1 MEPKKFRIKDLGSLL
16 KDTFNEWNE
25 DEPFIRSAS
34 LSYYTIFSLP
44 ALLLIVIY
52 LVGVF
57 FGEETAQKE
66 VVAYAREMI
75 SADVAREVEKMMN
88 NLDVL
93 GNTVWAAIVGIGTL
107 VFGATTVFYQLQQNL
122 NQIWDLKPVP
132 KKAVLKLLKDRLFS
146 FGMILIIGLL
156 LLVSLI
162 LTAIINSLG
171 QNISELLPGISFYII
186 ETLNMVISFSFM
198 VVLFAAIFKIL
209 PDAEIKWKYVW
220 LGGIVTTILFIIG
233 KFLLGLYFRYADP
246 ASAFGAAGTLIILM
260 LWVNYACL
268 ILFFGAEFTQ
278 VYARWYG
285 ARIQPAP
292 HAIRI
297 SDYYINKKSKL
308 EDKKEKEEMEKRS

>member
-1 MEPKKFRIKDLGSLL
+1 MGSERFKIKDLGGLL
-16 KDTFNEWNE
+16 KNTYLEWDE

-44 ALLLIVIY
+44 ALLLIVVY

-66 VVAYAREMI
+66 VVNYAREMI
-75 SADVAREVEKMMN
+75 SEEVAREIEKMRG

-107 VFGATTVFYQLQQNL
+107 VFGATSVFYQLQQNL
-122 NQIWDLKPVP
+122 NQIWGLKPVP
-132 KKAVLKLLKDRLFS
+132 EKAILKLLKDRLFS
-146 FGMILIIGLL
+146 FGIILIIGLL
-156 LLVSLI
+156 LLISLV
-162 LTAIINSLG
+162 LTAVINSLG

-186 ETLNMVISFSFM
+186 EGLNLIISFSIM
-198 VVLFAAIFKIL
+198 VLLFAAIYKIL

-220 LGGIVTTILFIIG
+220 LGAIVTTFLFIIG
-233 KFLLGLYFRYADP
+233 KFLLGLYFRLADP

-278 VYARWYG
+278 VYARKYG
-285 ARIQPAP
+285 ARIKPSQ
-292 HAIRI
+292 HAMRI
-297 SDYYINKKSKL
+297 SDYYISKSQPNRK
-308 EDKKEKEEMEKRS
+308 DIAGKTHKN